1 MNKNGLNDLRRTG
14 LVRKL
19 SVLALTAAAFALGYY
34 FADDRDAVIPAAHDP
49 QKAPHV
55 EASRRAAERSA
66 TRSVETELWTCSMH
80 PQIKLAHPGKCPICG
95 MDLVPVGTGGAH
107 KRFRQYSMSPA
118 ARKLAQVET
127 TAVKREGA
135 ALRVRMVGMVFED
148 ETRVAALTSRVD
160 GRLDE
165 VHVNFT
171 GIKVNKGDPMV
182 TIWSPTLIRSQVE
195 LFETIRSR
203 EYGETVVRGSEE
215 KLKQFGLTDAQ
226 IREIREKKT
235 PMPYT
240 TLRAPISGVVMK
252 KNVVLGDFVKE
263 GTVMYEITDLSKVW
277 IKLDAYE
284 SDLPWIRY
292 GQKVTF
298 TTQSVPGR
306 KFKGKVLFIDPV
318 VQMDS
323 RSVKVRVEAE
333 NPDLLLKPHMFVTA
347 EVEAELDRYGRV
359 INREWVGKYICPV
372 HPDSVSSEPGICPR
386 SKLPRRP
393 AEAYGYAPD
402 LDPVPPLVV
411 PATAV
416 LYTGKRSLVYVE
428 TPDTDMP
435 TYEPR
440 RIMLGP
446 RAGDK
451 YVVYRGLKAGERVV
465 TKGNFKI
472 DSAAQILAGASMM
485 NPAGPDVGPFPFRQI
500 EEALTDEGIKA
511 PRAFRKAW
519 TLVQKGYARL
529 KDALANGKSENARS
543 RARQLTEI
551 LKKANV
557 SLLDVQVL
565 NFWNRLSDKMIRSLE
580 EIAGRKEIPAQR
592 EAFRAVSEAAATMAL
607 GFRNVLEGPV
617 YVFRCPIVFNGE
629 GAYWLEDRQDHA
641 NPYLGGKM
649 PACAELL
656 ATIPPEEP
664 TSRAKGSRLGKN
676 SHEKEG
682 SKANEGSGGAHGDR
696 PQGSRSKNESSRHD
710 SHSAPQ

>member
-1 MNKNGLNDLRRTG
+1 MNKSEPNDPRRKS

-19 SVLALTAAAFALGYY
+19 PVLALIAAAFALGYY
-34 FADDRDAVIPAAHDP
+34 FADDRGAGIPAANDP

-55 EASRRAAERSA
+55 EASHRTAEHSA
-66 TRSVETELWTCSMH
+66 TKSVETELWTCSMH

-107 KRFRQYSMSPA
+107 KRLRQYSMSPA

-127 TAVKREGA
+127 TVVKRERG

-171 GIKVNKGDPMV
+171 GVKVNKGDPMV

-195 LFETIRSR
+195 LFETIRSQ
-203 EYGETVVRGSEE
+203 EYGETVVKGSEE

-235 PMPYT
+235 PIPYT

-292 GQKVTF
+292 GQEVTF

-323 RSVKVRVEAE
+323 RSIKVRVEAE

-359 INREWVGKYICPV
+359 INREWAGKYICPV
-372 HPDSVSSEPGICPR
+372 HPDSVSPEPGICPR

-402 LDPVPPLVV
+402 LDPMPPLVV

-435 TYEPR
+435 TYEAR
-440 RIMLGP
+440 QVVLGP

-451 YVVYRGLKAGERVV
+451 YVVYQGLKVGERVV

-485 NPAGPDVGPFPFRQI
+485 NPAGPAPAPSMARKTQRSESAQSGDGPHSVG
-500 EEALTDEGIKA
+500 
-511 PRAFRKAW
+511 
-519 TLVQKGYARL
+519 
-529 KDALANGKSENARS
+529 
-543 RARQLTEI
+543 
-551 LKKANV
+551 
-557 SLLDVQVL
+557 
-565 NFWNRLSDKMIRSLE
+565 
-580 EIAGRKEIPAQR
+580 
-592 EAFRAVSEAAATMAL
+592 
-607 GFRNVLEGPV
+607 
-617 YVFRCPIVFNGE
+617 
-629 GAYWLEDRQDHA
+629 
-641 NPYLGGKM
+641 
-649 PACAELL
+649 
-656 ATIPPEEP
+656 
-664 TSRAKGSRLGKN
+664 GS
-676 SHEKEG
+676 G
-682 SKANEGSGGAHGDR
+682 SKEGSGGAHGDR

-710 SHSAPQ
+710 SHSASE